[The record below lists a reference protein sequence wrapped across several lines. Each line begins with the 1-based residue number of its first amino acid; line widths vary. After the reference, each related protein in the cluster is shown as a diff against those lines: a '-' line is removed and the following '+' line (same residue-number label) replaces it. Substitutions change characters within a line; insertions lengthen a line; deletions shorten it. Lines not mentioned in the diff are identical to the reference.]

1 MLRIQTH
8 LYKENSSA
16 GTTVPVRSL
25 GEKGAGGKEEKPE
38 FTVLNTKS
46 LKVLGKVRQKEL

>member
-8 LYKENSSA
+8 LYKENSGA
-16 GTTVPVRSL
+16 GTAVPVRSL

-46 LKVLGKVRQKEL
+46 LVGKVRQKEL